1 MKWRRGGKSGVPR
14 GGRKTG
20 RTRRQRVGVVLI
32 LLGGAPRA
40 GLDDY
45 RGFKNWPEGDS
56 TPLSKFHEILRA
68 PGEKDRTELDP
79 RNRRSDERTDHGMQ
93 QYSLENVNRRDLVET
108 PEEERIAEC
117 GTKLRRG
124 RGGGECVGRG
134 AMADSDRSE
143 VERAVGPRETSGGKF
158 DRRDLFKEIRLKTD

>member
-1 MKWRRGGKSGVPR
+1 VRKISVEGGHTRSGVTR
-14 GGRKTG
+14 GSHT
-20 RTRRQRVGVVLI
+20 
-32 LLGGAPRA
+32 
-40 GLDDY
+40 
-45 RGFKNWPEGDS
+45 S
-56 TPLSKFHEILRA
+56 SKFFFSGINAVVTLM
-68 PGEKDRTELDP
+68 DVYY
-79 RNRRSDERTDHGMQ
+79 SDERTDHGMQ

-108 PEEERIAEC
+108 PKEERIAEC